1 MIKKIFISGPM
12 TGIEKYNF
20 PKFDKTEK
28 LLSRY
33 YGYKVVNPAKIAR
46 KYKVKDVLEH
56 REVFDKM
63 VNEELD
69 ALRKCTAIYLLK
81 GWEKS
86 DGVKRELAM
95 ALALNLE
102 IILEK

>member
-1 MIKKIFISGPM
+1 MKKIFISGPM
-12 TGIEKYNF
+12 TGIDKYNF
-20 PKFDKTEK
+20 PKFDKVEK
-28 LLSRY
+28 LLSQY

-86 DGVKRELAM
+86 GGVKRELAL